1 MIKATIHLCT
11 FATNK
16 KGETMLQTRY
26 SNWDC
31 REFNSMEEAVI
42 FGHGCV
48 CALRCKWVSAAVR
61 MCFDDGKELEI
72 TD

>member
-1 MIKATIHLCT
+1 MVRATIDLCT
-11 FATNK
+11 SIRNRND
-16 KGETMLQTRY
+16 EIVLQTRY

-31 REFNSMEEAVI
+31 REFKSMEEAVI

-48 CALRCKWVSAAVR
+48 CALRSKWVSAAVR